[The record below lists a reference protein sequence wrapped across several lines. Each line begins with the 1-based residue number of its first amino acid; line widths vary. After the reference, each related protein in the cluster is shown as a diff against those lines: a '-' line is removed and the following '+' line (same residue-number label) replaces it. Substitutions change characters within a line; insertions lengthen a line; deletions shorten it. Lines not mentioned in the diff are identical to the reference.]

1 MNREILY
8 LSARDVAE
16 VGLPMTEIIEGL
28 EAMFEEKGNGRV
40 EMPPKPG
47 IHPKGDAFIHAMPAY
62 IPAVGALGIKWVA
75 GYPENPVR
83 GLPYVSGLI
92 TLNDPETGIPIAVM
106 DATWVTAMRTG
117 AATAVAAKYLARS
130 DSRSVGIVACGVQGR
145 SNLEALSCVLD
156 IKHVNAYD
164 ISREAAEAYA
174 NEMRDRFRFPIDVVD
189 TAEKAVRERDVVV
202 TSGPIF
208 RDPTPTIDAG
218 WLSPG
223 AFACALDFDSYWTGA
238 ALAEADRLATDDLK
252 QLSYYRTQGYFGD
265 TPEPYADLGELV
277 VGGKR
282 GRENDEERTIC
293 INLGLALEDMVTAV
307 RIYERAVEEGIGVR
321 LPL

>member
-1 MNREILY
+1 MNSEILY

-16 VGLPMTEIIEGL
+16 VGLPMAEIIEGL
-28 EAMFEEKGNGRV
+28 ELMFNEKGRGRV

-62 IPAVGALGIKWVA
+62 VPAENALGIKWVA
-75 GYPENPVR
+75 GYPENPIR

-92 TLNDPETGIPIAVM
+92 TLNDPETGLPIAVM

-117 AATAVAAKYLARS
+117 AATAVAAKYLARK
-130 DSRSVGIVACGVQGR
+130 DSRTVGIVACGVQGR
-145 SNLEALSCVLD
+145 SNLEALSCVMD

-174 NEMRDRFRFPIDVVD
+174 LEMRDKSRFPIDIVD

-208 RDPTPTIDAG
+208 KDPTPTIDTG

-223 AFACALDFDSYWTGA
+223 SFACALDFDSYWTGA
-238 ALAEADRLATDDLK
+238 AMAEMDRLATDDLK
-252 QLSYYRTQGYFGD
+252 QLEYYRTVGFFGE

-277 VGGKR
+277 VGEKS
-282 GRENDEERTIC
+282 GRESDDERTMS
-293 INLGLALEDMVTAV
+293 INLGLALEDMVTSV
-307 RIYERAVEEGIGVR
+307 RIYERAVEKGIGVR